1 MGVGADG
8 FRGRLKWKRK
18 SKSAWLA
25 ALEGMGVRSVFLW
38 KTDLTPVRFLSLA
51 DLIHA
56 WRGSTV
62 STKVDTYQ
70 QPPEPVEGGALWV
83 CGV

>member
-38 KTDLTPVRFLSLA
+38 KTDLTPGFA
-51 DLIHA
+51 D
-56 WRGSTV
+56 RSQK
-62 STKVDTYQ
+62 S
-70 QPPEPVEGGALWV
+70 VEGGVGLVA
-83 CGV
+83 GA